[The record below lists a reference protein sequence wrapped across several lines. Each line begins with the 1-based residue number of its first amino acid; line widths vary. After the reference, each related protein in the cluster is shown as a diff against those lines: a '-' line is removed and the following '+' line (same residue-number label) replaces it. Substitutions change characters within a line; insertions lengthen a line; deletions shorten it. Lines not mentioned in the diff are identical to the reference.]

1 MLRLDPDEKFKLD
14 KQEPI
19 AFNSTSTSPKTI
31 IYIPTKS
38 YVDSLHESSRNRR
51 DVSSVFNDQDNEFDD
66 NQSTNLDSVSVNRNP
81 TSDNE
86 LANKIFVDD
95 SIEEGTIVT
104 FNQTLENSFKICVR
118 KATYNLTKHH
128 QIQITDTAFIKPG
141 NGAYLLPRWTV
152 ICNDNNNNGKT
163 TKFIRA
169 TKSSSPTS
177 QSGATSLPLIGDS
190 LCI

>member
-1 MLRLDPDEKFKLD
+1 MKNFGLHN
-14 KQEPI
+14 QEPI
-19 AFNSTSTSPKTI
+19 VLNSTSTSPKTI
-31 IYIPTKS
+31 IELPTKS

-86 LANKIFVDD
+86 LANKKFVDD

-104 FNQTLENSFKICVR
+104 FNQTLENYLKIRVGND
-118 KATYNLTKHH
+118 TYILTIHH
-128 QIQITDTAFIKPG
+128 QIQITDTTFIKPG

-163 TKFIRA
+163 TNFIRA
-169 TKSSSPTS
+169 TKSNSPTS
-177 QSGATSLPLIGDS
+177 QSGVTSLPLIGDS
-190 LCI
+190 LFI